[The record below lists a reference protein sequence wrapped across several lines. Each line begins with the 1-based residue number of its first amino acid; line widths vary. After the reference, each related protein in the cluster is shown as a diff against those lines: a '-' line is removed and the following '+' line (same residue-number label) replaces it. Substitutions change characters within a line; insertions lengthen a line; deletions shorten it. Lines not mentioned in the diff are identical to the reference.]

1 VRSYEERVR
10 QARVRAAHFLVEI
23 HKKYVIATACMVFV
37 LVGVPVAIRF
47 PRGGMGLVIGV
58 SLAIFAVYY
67 IGLIAGESL
76 ADRLAAPPW
85 ILWTPNALFTL
96 AGLALLYVAHRSG
109 VTRRRAALR
118 GAAP

>member
-1 VRSYEERVR
+1 VRSYEERAR

-23 HKKYVIATACMVFV
+23 HKKYVIASACLVFV
-37 LVGVPVAIRF
+37 LVGVPIAIRF

-58 SLAIFAVYY
+58 SLSIFAVYY

-85 ILWTPNALFTL
+85 ILWVPNALFTV
-96 AGLALLYVAHRSG
+96 AGLTMLYLSHRSG
-109 VTRRRAALR
+109 VSRRRLR
-118 GAAP
+118 PARETP